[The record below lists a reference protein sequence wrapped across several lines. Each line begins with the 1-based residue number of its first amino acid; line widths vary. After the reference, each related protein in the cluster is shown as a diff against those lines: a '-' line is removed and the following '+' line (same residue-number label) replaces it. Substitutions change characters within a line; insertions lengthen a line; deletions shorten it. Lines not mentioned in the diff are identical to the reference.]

1 MANDAYPNA
10 VSSPGA
16 LAYPGRSMRSDA
28 RSAPAPCPT
37 RRAPRHSGPVA
48 GMSSAQQSYPRYLN
62 DRCPARARRQTTSS
76 NESGGGPAR
85 QLLGCS
91 RREPSNVVPVAS
103 GSRIDAIKRSRRVTE
118 RTTP

>member
-1 MANDAYPNA
+1 MADDGFPNA
-10 VSSPGA
+10 GPSPAA
-16 LAYPGRSMRSDA
+16 LRYPGRSMRSDA
-28 RSAPAPCPT
+28 RSVPALCPR

-48 GMSSAQQSYPRYLN
+48 GTSSVQQSYPRYLN

-91 RREPSNVVPVAS
+91 RREPSNVVPVAP
-103 GSRIDAIKRSRRVTE
+103 GSRIDAIKRSRGFAE